1 MKINLIGFR
10 IDIKSCLVASAFK
23 IKEKSSHQLNQLI
36 RPSQS
41 DEMFRLLKLITHEL
55 AFLSREIPSGE
66 SFREILQ
73 RNPSG
78 ISFPRRNKMTL
89 SEL

>member
-23 IKEKSSHQLNQLI
+23 IKEKSSHQLI

-41 DEMFRLLKLITHEL
+41 DEIFRLLKDNPFPGIPFEEFLQGNIPEKEQNDPFRAI
-55 AFLSREIPSGE
+55 AFICMYP
-66 SFREILQ
+66 
-73 RNPSG
+73 
-78 ISFPRRNKMTL
+78 M
-89 SEL
+89 